1 MSGPDRVRGPDRP
14 VRPGAT
20 TSTGTT
26 GATPAAAPRPVRA
39 TGLGA
44 VGRDGPSLALA
55 AAVVLLQIAY
65 PLVHGD
71 ARNVLTVVTVAVFFV
86 ASTTHALVHRG
97 PAWTAGFV
105 VLTAGT
111 GLLAEA
117 VGTATGVPFGAYD
130 YAGSLGPKLLG
141 VPVVIP
147 LAWAMFAYPCLVV
160 GQRLART
167 ALGAAAVGGLAMAS
181 WDLFL
186 DPQMVEAGHWR
197 FTDVHASLPGA
208 LGIPVSNYLGWL
220 LVALLMLGALQLLG
234 RRPGADERVPAA
246 LFLWTWASSVLAN
259 AAFFG
264 RPLVALTGGVVMGA
278 VAVPYALALRRGTTA
293 A

>member
-1 MSGPDRVRGPDRP
+1 MN
-14 VRPGAT
+14 GAASLAPART
-20 TSTGTT
+20 PTRTSTV
-26 GATPAAAPRPVRA
+26 PV
-39 TGLGA
+39 
-44 VGRDGPSLALA
+44 ALA
-55 AAVVLLQIAY
+55 AATVLLQIAY
-65 PLVHGD
+65 PLVRGD
-71 ARNVLTVVTVAVFFV
+71 ARDALTVVTVVVFF
-86 ASTTHALVHRG
+86 AATTAHALVTRG
-97 PAWTAGFV
+97 ARFAASYVAITTSF
-105 VLTAGT
+105 

-117 VGTATGVPFGAYD
+117 VGTATGVPFGDYD

-147 LAWAMFAYPCLVV
+147 LAWAMFAYPCLLV

-167 ALGAAAVGGLAMAS
+167 ALGAAAVGGVALAS

-197 FTDVHASLPGA
+197 FTDVTASLPGA
-208 LGIPVSNYLGWL
+208 PGIPVSNYLGWL
-220 LVALLMLGALQLLG
+220 LVAVVMVGALQLLG
-234 RRPGADERVPAA
+234 RRDDADDRVPAA

-278 VAVPYALALRRGTTA
+278 VALPYALSLRRG
-293 A
+293 